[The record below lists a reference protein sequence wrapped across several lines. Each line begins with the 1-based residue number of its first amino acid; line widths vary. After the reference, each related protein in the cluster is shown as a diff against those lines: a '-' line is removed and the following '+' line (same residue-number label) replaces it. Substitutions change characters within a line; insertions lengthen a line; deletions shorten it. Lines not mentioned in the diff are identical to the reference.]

1 MPVFTSGN
9 DAKIDVAQNWS
20 AAQTFDQ
27 ATTFNS
33 NVSIIDG
40 NIILSTATGTEIG
53 TLATQKLSFY
63 GATPV
68 VQPGHIADPSGG
80 AVIDIEARAVI
91 DLILVDLAEIGL
103 QAAS

>member
-27 ATTFNS
+27 ATVFNS

-40 NIILSTATGTEIG
+40 NIILSTGTGTEIG
-53 TLATQKLSFY
+53 TLATQKLAFY
-63 GATPV
+63 GTTPI
-68 VQPGHIADPSGG
+68 VQEGHIADPSGG
-80 AVIDIEARAVI
+80 AVIDIEGRAAI
-91 DLILVDLAEIGL
+91 DAILADLALYGL